1 MQMTGCKMLD
11 TDQSN
16 CGTWHPSFVRVV
28 DVDLRGQ
35 CVHTG
40 EIQILNHMAQLKNQG
55 MSGPQDDS
63 TGDSSAKPS
72 STKVRDSLP
81 TDTVPAQR

>member
-1 MQMTGCKMLD
+1 MLD

-16 CGTWHPSFVRVV
+16 CGTWRPPFDRVV
-28 DVDLRGQ
+28 DVDLTGQ

-40 EIQILNHMAQLKNQG
+40 EIQILNHMAQLKKQG
-55 MSGPQDDS
+55 TSGPQDDS

-72 STKVRDSLP
+72 STKVRGSLP
-81 TDTVPAQR
+81 SDTVPAQRQ